1 MPASVRKAL
10 YMRHITQRQS
20 LRGFTL
26 VELLVVI
33 TIIGILA
40 AMVFPAMTSAM
51 KRTARMTCAQNLK
64 QVHIALEAYFNDN
77 ENTYPYTGTTG
88 DNANKHFGL
97 MFPRWITQESIFICR
112 GAQARGYKADNK
124 IDQNPTGMTRTETL
138 KSGENCYAYAFGLGA
153 PNTADSPLAC
163 DQLASTGASSQ
174 KWANS
179 GLGSNHGTEGANVV
193 YRDGHVVFLQAT
205 SDGQWNTKRNPAMKA
220 VDKGKVVDPVNA
232 AAVAGE

>member
-1 MPASVRKAL
+1 M
-10 YMRHITQRQS
+10 
-20 LRGFTL
+20 RGFTL

-51 KRTARMTCAQNLK
+51 KRTARMTCGQNLK
-64 QVHIALEAYFNDN
+64 SVHIAMEAYFNDN

-97 MFPRWITQESIFICR
+97 LFPRWLTQEAVFVCK

-124 IDQNPTGMTRTETL
+124 IDQNPTGMSRTDSL
-138 KSGENCYAYAFGLGA
+138 KAGENCYAYAFGLGA

-163 DQLASTGASSQ
+163 DQLASTGINNQ

-179 GLGSNHGTEGANVV
+179 GLGSNHGTEGGSVV
-193 YRDGHVVFLQAT
+193 YRDGHVIFLQAAA
-205 SDGQWNTKRNPAMKA
+205 DGSWRKGTPSVKA
-220 VDKGKVVDPVNA
+220 VDKGKVVEPSNA
-232 AAVAGE
+232 APVSGE

>member
-1 MPASVRKAL
+1 
-10 YMRHITQRQS
+10 MRQITQRHS
-20 LRGFTL
+20 SRGFTL

-51 KRTARMTCAQNLK
+51 RRTARMTCGQNLK
-64 QVHIALEAYFNDN
+64 QVQIALEAYFNDN

-97 MFPRWITQESIFICR
+97 LFPRWCTSEAIFICR

-124 IDQNPTGMTRTETL
+124 IDQNPTGMTRTEAL
-138 KSGENCYAYAFGLGA
+138 KAGENCYAYAFGLGA

-163 DQLASTGASSQ
+163 DQLASTGVNSQ
-174 KWANS
+174 KWATA

-193 YRDGHVVFLQAT
+193 YRDGHVDFKQAT
-205 SDGQWNTKRNPAMKA
+205 SDGMWNTKRYPAMKA
-220 VDKGKVVDPVNA
+220 VDKGKVVEPTNA
-232 AAVAGE
+232 APVAGE

>member
-1 MPASVRKAL
+1 MQ
-10 YMRHITQRQS
+10 HITRRHS
-20 LRGFTL
+20 VRGFTL

-51 KRTARMTCAQNLK
+51 KRTARMTCGQNLK
-64 QVHIALEAYFNDN
+64 QVQIALEAYFNDN

-97 MFPRWITQESIFICR
+97 LFPRWLTQETIFICQ
-112 GAQARGYKADNK
+112 GAQARQYKADKK
-124 IDQNPTGMTRTETL
+124 IDQNPTGMTRTDTL

-163 DQLASTGASSQ
+163 DQFASTGINNQ
-174 KWANS
+174 KWAS
-179 GLGSNHGTEGANVV
+179 AGLGSNHGVEGANVV
-193 YRDGHVVFLQAT
+193 YRDGHVVFLQAAA
-205 SDGQWNTKRNPAMKA
+205 DGSWRKGTPCMKA
-220 VDKGKVVDPVNA
+220 VDKGKVVEPANA
-232 AAVAGE
+232 AAIAGE

>member
-1 MPASVRKAL
+1 MTANAGKKF
-10 YMRHITQRQS
+10 YMRHIAPRQS
-20 LRGFTL
+20 SRGFTL

-51 KRTARMTCAQNLK
+51 KRTARMTCGNNLK
-64 QVHIALEAYFNDN
+64 QVYVALEAYFNDN
-77 ENTYPYTGTTG
+77 ENTYPFTGTTG

-97 MFPRWITQESIFICR
+97 MFPRWITQESVFICR
-112 GAQARGYKADNK
+112 GAQPRHYQADNK

-138 KSGENCYAYAFGLGA
+138 KPGENCFAYAFGLGA

-163 DQLASTGASSQ
+163 DQLAGATINSQ

-205 SDGQWNTKRNPAMKA
+205 ADGSWRKSNPCIKA
-220 VDKGKVVDPVNA
+220 VDKGKVVDPANA
-232 AAVAGE
+232 APVAGE